1 VTSASATA
9 PLVRGRSPLSRFVVR
24 HAWTVGVYVVL
35 LLLILYWRT
44 LPANFSSFEVQGLV
58 ISALPLV
65 FAAMAQAVVVIS
77 GGIDLSI
84 GSLMSVVNVISAE
97 QMLVNPNTFE
107 TVSYREALVISV
119 LLLAFGFLAGAFTGL
134 LIVVSRVPDIV
145 VTLAMLFVWA
155 GIALWILEVPGGG
168 VPQQFNQLG
177 IGTTASKWIPTGLLI
192 VIGVFV
198 LVWLPLRWAKPG
210 LALYAVGSDRT
221 AAYLAG
227 VSVARTRIFAY
238 ALGGF
243 FAAFGGLALTA
254 TTTIG
259 SPLAGNEFTLNSVA
273 AIVLGGVSLMGGI
286 GGLIGPIAAAFILTL
301 TKTILVLRGVDQNWA
316 QVIQGL
322 LIIGVVMV
330 GGLAIRR
337 RGQG

>member
-1 VTSASATA
+1 VTSASVPA
-9 PLVRGRSPLSRFVVR
+9 PVVRGRSSLSRFVTR

-35 LLLILYWRT
+35 LVLILYWRT
-44 LPANFSSFEVQGLV
+44 LPQNFTSFEVKGLA

-84 GSLMSVVNVISAE
+84 GSLMSVVNVISAKE
-97 QMLVNPNTFE
+97 MLDDPVKYTA
-107 TVSYREALVISV
+107 VSYREALLISV
-119 LLLAFGFLAGAFTGL
+119 LLLVFGLAAGAFTGL
-134 LIVVSRVPDIV
+134 LITVTKVPDIV

-155 GIALWILEVPGGG
+155 GVALWILEVPGGSA
-168 VPQQFNQLG
+168 PAEFQNLALG
-177 IGTTASKWIPTGLLI
+177 TVGTQWLPTGLLI
-192 VIGVFV
+192 VLGFFV
-198 LVWLPLRWAKPG
+198 VVWLPLRWAKPG
-210 LALYAVGSDRT
+210 LSLYAIGSDRT

-227 VSVARTRIFAY
+227 ISVGRTRIFAY

-243 FAAFGGLALTA
+243 FAALGGLALTA

-259 SPLAGNEFTLNSVA
+259 SPLAGTEFTLNSVA
-273 AIVLGGVSLMGGI
+273 AIVLGGVALIGGI
-286 GGLIGPIAAAFILTL
+286 GGLAGPIAAAFILTL
-301 TKTILVLRGVDQNWA
+301 TKTILVLKGVDQNWA
-316 QVIQGL
+316 QVIQGC

-337 RGQG
+337 RGD

>member
-1 VTSASATA
+1 MTTSAATP
-9 PLVRGRSPLSRFVVR
+9 PLVRGRSSASRFVTR
-24 HAWTVGVYVVL
+24 HAWTIGVYVVL
-35 LLLILYWRT
+35 GILIAYWRT
-44 LPANFSSFEVQGLV
+44 LPANFSEFEVKGLV
-58 ISALPLV
+58 ISALPLI

-84 GSLMSVVNVISAE
+84 GSLMSVINVMSAE
-97 QMLVNPNTFE
+97 WILKDPETLT
-107 TVSYREALVISV
+107 TVSYRQALVYSVV
-119 LLLAFGFLAGAFTGL
+119 LLGFGALAGAFTGL
-134 LIVVSRVPDIV
+134 LIVVTKVPDIV

-155 GIALWILEVPGGG
+155 GVALWILEVPRGG
-168 VPQQFNQLG
+168 VPIEYQNLG
-177 IGTTASKWIPTGLLI
+177 LGSTGSKWIPTGI
-192 VIGVFV
+192 VIVLAVFA
-198 LVWLPLRWAKPG
+198 LVWLPIRWAKPG
-210 LALYAVGSDRT
+210 LALYAIGSDRN

-227 VSVARTRIFAY
+227 ISVSRTRIFAY

-273 AIVLGGVSLMGGI
+273 AIVLGGVSLIGGI
-286 GGLIGPIAAAFILTL
+286 GGLIGPIAAALILTL
-301 TKTILVLRGVDQNWA
+301 TKTILVLRGVDQNWT

-337 RGQG
+337 RGEG

>member
-1 VTSASATA
+1 VTTTTA
-9 PLVRGRSPLSRFVVR
+9 PVTVVRGRSPISRFVTR

-35 LLLILYWRT
+35 LVLILYWRT

-58 ISALPLV
+58 ISALPLA

-84 GSLMSVVNVISAE
+84 GSLMSVVNVISAKA
-97 QMLVNPNTFE
+97 MLENAETFK
-107 TVSYREALVISV
+107 TVSYREALGISV
-119 LLLAFGFLAGAFTGL
+119 LLLLFGIAAGAFTGL
-134 LIVVSRVPDIV
+134 LITVSKVPDIV
-145 VTLAMLFVWA
+145 VTLAMLFVWS
-155 GIALWILEVPGGG
+155 GVALWILEVPGGG
-168 VPQQFNQLG
+168 VPIEFNNLG
-177 IGTTASKWIPTGLLI
+177 IGTSGSKWIPTGLLI
-192 VIGVFV
+192 LLGAYALI
-198 LVWLPLRWAKPG
+198 WLPLRWAKPG
-210 LALYAVGSDRT
+210 LALYAIGSDRT
-221 AAYLAG
+221 ASYLAG
-227 VSVARTRIFAY
+227 ISVARTRIFAY
-238 ALGGF
+238 ALGGLF
-243 FAAFGGLALTA
+243 TAFGGLALTA

-273 AIVLGGVSLMGGI
+273 AIVLGGVSLIGGI

-316 QVIQGL
+316 QVIQGS

-337 RGQG
+337 RGE

>member
-1 VTSASATA
+1 MTTTAAPATV
-9 PLVRGRSPLSRFVVR
+9 VRGRSPLSRFVTR

-35 LLLILYWRT
+35 LVLILYWRT

-58 ISALPLV
+58 ISALPLA

-84 GSLMSVVNVISAE
+84 GSLMSVVNVISAKA
-97 QMLVNPNTFE
+97 MLENAETFK
-107 TVSYREALVISV
+107 TVSYREALGISV
-119 LLLAFGFLAGAFTGL
+119 LLLLFGIAAGAFTGL
-134 LIVVSRVPDIV
+134 LITVSKVPDIV

-155 GIALWILEVPGGG
+155 GVALWILEVPGGG
-168 VPQQFNQLG
+168 VPIEFNNLG
-177 IGTTASKWIPTGLLI
+177 IGTAGSKWIPTGLLI
-192 VIGVFV
+192 LLGAYALI
-198 LVWLPLRWAKPG
+198 WLPLRWAKPG
-210 LALYAVGSDRT
+210 LALYAIGSDRT
-221 AAYLAG
+221 ASYLAG
-227 VSVARTRIFAY
+227 ISVARTRIFAY
-238 ALGGF
+238 ALGGLF
-243 FAAFGGLALTA
+243 TAFGGLALTA

-273 AIVLGGVSLMGGI
+273 AIVLGGVSLIGGI
-286 GGLIGPIAAAFILTL
+286 GGLIGVIAAAFILTL

-316 QVIQGL
+316 QVIQGS

-337 RGQG
+337 RGE